1 MYFRWRK
8 CVRLY
13 WNFSEFYSP
22 KCPIDNKPAL
32 VQKWLGVRTGD
43 KPWWRHQMQTL
54 FALLSICAGN
64 SPVTGEFLARG
75 QWRRALMLSLICAR
89 INGWVNNRKAGDLRR
104 HRAHYDVILMR
115 QAIVSSNDGLTTV
128 IYASLGLV
136 EFVRSRDNFLY
147 MGANSKWR
155 VRFRR
160 HFNVWRHPDTTII
173 WYWMGTP
180 QQFEICV
187 ASGKWPALR
196 TR

>member
-1 MYFRWRK
+1 MCVCIEILVNFIPQSVQLTISLHWFRNDSASEQVTSHDDVIK
-8 CVRLY
+8 CKHFSRY
-13 WNFSEFYSP
+13 WPFVP
-22 KCPIDNKPAL
+22 
-32 VQKWLGVRTGD
+32 GTHR
-43 KPWWRHQMQTL
+43 
-54 FALLSICAGN
+54 
-64 SPVTGEFLARG
+64 SPVNSSHRG
-75 QWRRALMLSLICAR
+75 QWRGALMLSLICAR

-187 ASGKWPALR
+187 ASGKWAALR